1 MSNNRIDQ
9 EELNKIQE
17 EHNKWQANPNEG
29 KRADLSFK
37 NLCGLSFSGDWSS
50 TSFFRTKLTGAD
62 LRGADLTGA
71 TLTGAKLMGAT
82 LTGAI
87 LKNTKL
93 PESLSFIPDPDLKSK
108 ILASINT
115 DGNYLNMHKWYYC
128 DTTHCLGGWAVTL
141 HPDGKR
147 LEENSSTY
155 LAARLLLGLDHK
167 EAEIFFSDEDE
178 AIKFLKNK

>member
-17 EHNKWQANPNEG
+17 EHNKWQANPSEG

-71 TLTGAKLMGAT
+71 TLTGA
-82 LTGAI
+82 I

-93 PESLSFIPDPDLKSK
+93 PESLSFTPDPDLKDK
-108 ILASINT
+108 ILAAINA
-115 DGNYLNMHKWYYC
+115 DGNHLNMNEWHYC
-128 DTTHCLGGWAVTL
+128 DTAHCLGGWAVTI

-155 LAARLLLGLDHK
+155 LAARLLLGLDHN
-167 EAEIFFSDEDE
+167 EAEVFFSNDDE